1 MMGLKICLGI
11 FFVLFLFLL
20 IPIRYH
26 FILEIKHLAVTVEFI
41 FGLYK
46 KTMELPGKKRE
57 RTADADEKI
66 EELLFADEE
75 RPAAAQRAEM
85 ILADQM
91 EPEKAPEEKTKEN
104 KEEKDTV
111 LAEDAEKVAEDAA
124 KEKVDE
130 AKETAADEGADKKAP
145 DAKDAAAKAEAD
157 KAVKLQQQ
165 FVRLQA
171 DFANY
176 KKRTAA
182 EKLQIS
188 EVVKMDVITNI
199 LPVIDNFE
207 RALQVPQD
215 KVADDVKSF
224 IDGYEMIYKQLLGVL
239 EKEGVTKIDAVG
251 KPFDPNYHQAVM
263 RVPSDEYDDDV
274 VVEVLQEG
282 YLLGDKTLRPAMV
295 KVAFNG

>member
-1 MMGLKICLGI
+1 MARL
-11 FFVLFLFLL
+11 
-20 IPIRYH
+20 
-26 FILEIKHLAVTVEFI
+26 TS
-41 FGLYK
+41 
-46 KTMELPGKKRE
+46 
-57 RTADADEKI
+57 
-66 EELLFADEE
+66 
-75 RPAAAQRAEM
+75 
-85 ILADQM
+85 
-91 EPEKAPEEKTKEN
+91 
-104 KEEKDTV
+104 

-130 AKETAADEGADKKAP
+130 AKGTAADEGADKKAP

-157 KAVKLQQQ
+157 KAAKLQQQ

>member
-1 MMGLKICLGI
+1 MSN
-11 FFVLFLFLL
+11 
-20 IPIRYH
+20 
-26 FILEIKHLAVTVEFI
+26 
-41 FGLYK
+41 
-46 KTMELPGKKRE
+46 
-57 RTADADEKI
+57 
-66 EELLFADEE
+66 
-75 RPAAAQRAEM
+75 
-85 ILADQM
+85 
-91 EPEKAPEEKTKEN
+91 KET
-104 KEEKDTV
+104 KEEKDKV
-111 LAEDAEKVAEDAA
+111 LAEDAEKVVEDAA

-130 AKETAADEGADKKAP
+130 AKEAAADESADEKAP
-145 DAKDAAAKAEAD
+145 DANDAAKAEAE
-157 KAVKLQQQ
+157 KAAKVQQQ

-188 EVVKMDVITNI
+188 EVVKMDVISSI

>member
-1 MMGLKICLGI
+1 MSK
-11 FFVLFLFLL
+11 
-20 IPIRYH
+20 
-26 FILEIKHLAVTVEFI
+26 
-41 FGLYK
+41 
-46 KTMELPGKKRE
+46 
-57 RTADADEKI
+57 
-66 EELLFADEE
+66 
-75 RPAAAQRAEM
+75 
-85 ILADQM
+85 
-91 EPEKAPEEKTKEN
+91 KEN

-130 AKETAADEGADKKAP
+130 AKGTAADEGADKKAP
-145 DAKDAAAKAEAD
+145 DAKDAAAKDAAAKAEAD
-157 KAVKLQQQ
+157 KAAKLQQQ

>member
-1 MMGLKICLGI
+1 MSK
-11 FFVLFLFLL
+11 
-20 IPIRYH
+20 
-26 FILEIKHLAVTVEFI
+26 
-41 FGLYK
+41 
-46 KTMELPGKKRE
+46 
-57 RTADADEKI
+57 
-66 EELLFADEE
+66 
-75 RPAAAQRAEM
+75 
-85 ILADQM
+85 
-91 EPEKAPEEKTKEN
+91 KEN

-145 DAKDAAAKAEAD
+145 DAKAEAD

-188 EVVKMDVITNI
+188 EVVKMDVISSI

-251 KPFDPNYHQAVM
+251 KPFDPN
-263 RVPSDEYDDDV
+263 
-274 VVEVLQEG
+274 
-282 YLLGDKTLRPAMV
+282 
-295 KVAFNG
+295 